1 MIVAVVNQK
10 GGTGKTTTT
19 INLGSALAKLN
30 KKVMVVDLDAQGNL
44 SYSLGLLEINKG
56 MSELFHGDATIEEC
70 KEEKEGMIVLP
81 SNVTLAD
88 TELSLADAPE
98 RESFLKK
105 ILANAGS
112 FDYILIDCP
121 PSLSLLTINAL
132 NAAHQVII
140 PMQMEVLSLQGLD
153 LISETIQKIKKSM
166 NPGLEILG
174 ILPVMVDSRRKLSKE
189 VYDHI
194 VEHYAFRVFESQ
206 IRRNVKASE
215 APSFGQ
221 SVINY
226 SPTSGS
232 AMDYF
237 QFAVEFIQ
245 LTKRK

>member
-19 INLGSALAKLN
+19 INLGSALVKAN
-30 KKVMVVDLDAQGNL
+30 QKVLLVDLDAQGNL
-44 SYSLGLLEINKG
+44 SYSLGLLEVNKG
-56 MSELFHGDATIEEC
+56 MTELFHGEATIAEC
-70 KEEKEGMIVLP
+70 IVEKDGMSILP

-88 TELSLADAPE
+88 TELSLADAPD
-98 RESFLKK
+98 RETYLKK
-105 ILANAGS
+105 MLVSINK
-112 FDYILIDCP
+112 FDFILIDCP

-153 LISETIQKIKKSM
+153 LISDTIQKVKKSL
-166 NPGLEILG
+166 NPNLEILG
-174 ILPVMVDSRRKLSKE
+174 ILPVMVDNRRKLSKE

-194 VEHYAFRVFESQ
+194 VENYSLRVFSSQ

-215 APSFGQ
+215 SPSFGQ
-221 SVINY
+221 SVIDY

-232 AMDYF
+232 SLDYL
-237 QFAVEFIQ
+237 QFAQEFIK